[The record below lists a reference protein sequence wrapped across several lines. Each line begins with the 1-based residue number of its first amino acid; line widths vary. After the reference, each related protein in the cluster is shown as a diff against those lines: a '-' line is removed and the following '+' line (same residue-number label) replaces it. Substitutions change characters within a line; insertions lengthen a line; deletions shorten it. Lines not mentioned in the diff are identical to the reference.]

1 MMKKIGN
8 RGLVKGLLVLG
19 VLAAVVFVGVSLGKP
34 YYRYSMLSS
43 HTRDFLKSD
52 TFNPA
57 TIRANIMAD
66 AEELQV
72 PLADQDLEVTVN
84 KKNVTV
90 KATWSETVDFW
101 GYYQKT
107 FDFVM
112 EEDY

>member
-1 MMKKIGN
+1 MRQMIGN
-8 RGLVKGLLVLG
+8 RGLVKGLLVLC
-19 VLAAVVFVGVSLGKP
+19 VLVAIVFVGVSFGKP
-34 YYRYSMLSS
+34 YYRYYTLSS

-57 TIRANIMAD
+57 AIRANIMAD
-66 AEELQV
+66 AEELNV
-72 PLADQDLEVTVN
+72 PLAEEDLEVAID
-84 KKNVTV
+84 KKNIRV